1 MDIIIRHSVSR
12 AKFARLYS
20 VENAL
25 YLAVALDREGVS
37 KVNYTVCQDAVLT
50 VASDVMTVDVSLNH
64 FTATFIPVAA

>member
-25 YLAVALDREGVS
+25 YRWIGRVLVKLT
-37 KVNYTVCQDAVLT
+37 TVCQVAVLT
-50 VASDVMTVDVSLNH
+50 VASDVMSVDVSLNH